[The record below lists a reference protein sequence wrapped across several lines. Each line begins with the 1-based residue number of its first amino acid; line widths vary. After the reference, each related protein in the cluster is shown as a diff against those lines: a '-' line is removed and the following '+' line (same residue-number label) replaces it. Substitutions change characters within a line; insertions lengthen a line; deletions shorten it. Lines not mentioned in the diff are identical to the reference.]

1 MQARGD
7 RFESDILHQFI
18 MDQELITQQLYQ
30 WMQEFVEQPNEKLNG
45 WAPCPYARQARMNNK
60 IAVLFADPTS
70 ATIDQAIDLLIS
82 KEAVIVV
89 FDHTLISHDDL
100 TMFVRN
106 TNLKLNEQ
114 NIVVLRDHPDDPEYI
129 NNIKMNFSICGLLV
143 IQQLSELKNASGFLE
158 SKGYYDS
165 WDIELYKAMTAWR

>member
-1 MQARGD
+1 MR
-7 RFESDILHQFI
+7 S
-18 MDQELITQQLYQ
+18 T
-30 WMQEFVEQPNEKLNG
+30 
-45 WAPCPYARQARMNNK
+45 
-60 IAVLFADPTS
+60 
-70 ATIDQAIDLLIS
+70 IDLLSS
-82 KEAVIVV
+82 KEAVIVA

-100 TMFVRN
+100 TIFVRN

-129 NNIKMNFSICGLLV
+129 NNLKMNFDVCGLLV
-143 IQQLSELKNASGFLE
+143 IQQLSELKNASEFLE